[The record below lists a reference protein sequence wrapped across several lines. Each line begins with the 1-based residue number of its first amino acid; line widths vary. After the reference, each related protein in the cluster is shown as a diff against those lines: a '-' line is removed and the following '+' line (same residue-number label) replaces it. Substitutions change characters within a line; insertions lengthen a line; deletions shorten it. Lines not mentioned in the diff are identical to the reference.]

1 MIHIIENHSSFARL
15 LLVEGMF
22 EDRKRLFV
30 DLFGWGV
37 PIIDGRF
44 EMDQFD
50 HDDAVY
56 IIAASRDGEHE
67 ASMRLMPSSGSHMLG
82 EIFPHLCPSGVP
94 VGKDTWESS
103 RLCLPQRHGAA
114 RRRELR
120 NILISA
126 MVDFALTHGIAR
138 ITGIIPEGF
147 RKEVL
152 SMGWLAEPLGPALR
166 MAGGAVGAFAIHIGP
181 DTPAR
186 LRWTNIYVSTSSC
199 DDAVGALKCAIGT
212 DCPEKVA

>member
-1 MIHIIENHSSFARL
+1 MIHIIENHSTTPAEPL
-15 LLVEGMF
+15 IDGMYV
-22 EDRKRLFV
+22 DRKRLFV
-30 DLFGWGV
+30 DLFGWDV
-37 PIIDGRF
+37 PIVDGRL

-50 HDDAVY
+50 TGDAVY
-56 IIAASRDGEHE
+56 IIVASPDGEHE
-67 ASMRLMPSSGSHMLG
+67 ASMRLMRSSQPHMLG
-82 EIFPHLCPSGVP
+82 ATFPQLCPGGVP

-126 MVDFALTHGIAR
+126 MVDFALARGIAR

-152 SMGWLAEPLGPALR
+152 SMGWLAEPLGPAVP

-186 LRWTNIYVSTSSC
+186 LRWTNIYVSTESC